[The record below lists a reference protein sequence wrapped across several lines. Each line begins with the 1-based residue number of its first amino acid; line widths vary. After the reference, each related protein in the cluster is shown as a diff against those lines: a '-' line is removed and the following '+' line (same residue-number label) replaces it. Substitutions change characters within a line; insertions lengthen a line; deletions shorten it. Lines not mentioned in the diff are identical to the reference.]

1 LNIPELFK
9 FSLAEF
15 MCSIDKVELP
25 NHFNNYFTDIAST
38 HKYQT
43 SLASLQKV

>member
-1 LNIPELFK
+1 
-9 FSLAEF
+9 

-25 NHFNNYFTDIAST
+25 NHFNNYFIDIASD

-43 SLASLQKV
+43 WLASLQKV